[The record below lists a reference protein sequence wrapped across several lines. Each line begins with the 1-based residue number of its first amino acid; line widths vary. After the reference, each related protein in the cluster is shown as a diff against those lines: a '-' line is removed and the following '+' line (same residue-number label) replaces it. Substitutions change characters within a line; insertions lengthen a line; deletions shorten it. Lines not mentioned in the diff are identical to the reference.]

1 MINLKSKRRCKCK
14 TEFKKYIKKKQHH
27 MIEPNLK
34 LPIKYSFQD
43 FVSVSKKGTILQLE
57 SKLGS
62 RLFDIGKSV
71 AKLNQL
77 KT

>member
-1 MINLKSKRRCKCK
+1 
-14 TEFKKYIKKKQHH
+14 